1 MWIQCSS
8 GAYTFGIYS
17 SILKSSQGY
26 DQSTLETVAV
36 SRDIGSSAG
45 ILAGV
50 LYTAVT
56 HSNSNSGLCGPWL
69 VHLVGAIQSFLGY
82 FLTWASVV
90 GLINRPPVPLM
101 CFYMI
106 LASHSTPFFNTA
118 NIVSGV
124 QNFPDYSGTIV
135 GIMKGCT
142 AISGAIIIQAY
153 DTFYK
158 GEPSKFLLMLALWPT
173 FVSLVLMLLVRIY
186 EANASDD
193 KKHLNGFS
201 ALTLI
206 IAGYLMI
213 MVILEKSFS
222 LPLWARI
229 ISFILLLLL
238 LASPLG
244 VAIKAQKDS
253 NKRFLETPSFES
265 NISMEN
271 VKSRCSSPKSFVAK
285 DVAYHEVPRG
295 EDQANVALDDKSMF
309 DEEGM
314 NLLQAMRTVNF
325 WLLFIAM
332 VCGMGSTQAVLNNL
346 SQIGQSLNYTTV
358 EVNNFFSLWSIWNC
372 LSRVGVGYLSD
383 YLLHTRGLARPLL
396 MTITLAMIVVG
407 HIVIASGFPGALYV
421 GSIIMG
427 ICDGSQW
434 SLMPTITS
442 DLFGVKHLGTIF
454 NTIGIAS
461 PIGSY
466 IFSVRVIGYI
476 YDKEASGEDHSCV
489 GARCFLLSLFIMA
502 FLAFLG
508 FLFVIALFQRTKR
521 FYMLRKSKHSLKR

>member
-1 MWIQCSS
+1 
-8 GAYTFGIYS
+8 
-17 SILKSSQGY
+17 
-26 DQSTLETVAV
+26 
-36 SRDIGSSAG
+36 
-45 ILAGV
+45 
-50 LYTAVT
+50 
-56 HSNSNSGLCGPWL
+56 
-69 VHLVGAIQSFLGY
+69 
-82 FLTWASVV
+82 
-90 GLINRPPVPLM
+90 
-101 CFYMI
+101 
-106 LASHSTPFFNTA
+106 
-118 NIVSGV
+118 
-124 QNFPDYSGTIV
+124 
-135 GIMKGCT
+135 
-142 AISGAIIIQAY
+142 
-153 DTFYK
+153 
-158 GEPSKFLLMLALWPT
+158 MLALWPT

-186 EANASDD
+186 KANASDG

-229 ISFILLLLL
+229 FSFILLLLL

-244 VAIKAQKDS
+244 VAIKAQKEDS
-253 NKRFLETPSFES
+253 KRFLETPSFES

-271 VKSRCSSPKSFVAK
+271 LESRCSSSKSFVAK
-285 DVAYHEVPRG
+285 DVAYHKVPRG
-295 EDQANVALDDKSMF
+295 EDQVKVALDDKIMF

-372 LSRVGVGYLSD
+372 ISRVGVGYLSD

-396 MTITLAMIVVG
+396 MTVTLAMIVVG

-434 SLMPTITS
+434 SL
-442 DLFGVKHLGTIF
+442 
-454 NTIGIAS
+454 
-461 PIGSY
+461 
-466 IFSVRVIGYI
+466 VINAHNHFRLI
-476 YDKEASGEDHSCV
+476 WC
-489 GARCFLLSLFIMA
+489 
-502 FLAFLG
+502 
-508 FLFVIALFQRTKR
+508 
-521 FYMLRKSKHSLKR
+521 

>member
-1 MWIQCSS
+1 
-8 GAYTFGIYS
+8 
-17 SILKSSQGY
+17 
-26 DQSTLETVAV
+26 
-36 SRDIGSSAG
+36 
-45 ILAGV
+45 
-50 LYTAVT
+50 
-56 HSNSNSGLCGPWL
+56 
-69 VHLVGAIQSFLGY
+69 
-82 FLTWASVV
+82 
-90 GLINRPPVPLM
+90 
-101 CFYMI
+101 
-106 LASHSTPFFNTA
+106 
-118 NIVSGV
+118 
-124 QNFPDYSGTIV
+124 
-135 GIMKGCT
+135 
-142 AISGAIIIQAY
+142 
-153 DTFYK
+153 
-158 GEPSKFLLMLALWPT
+158 MLALWPT

-186 EANASDD
+186 KANASDD

-229 ISFILLLLL
+229 FNFILLLLL

-244 VAIKAQKDS
+244 VAIKAQKEDS
-253 NKRFLETPSFES
+253 KRFLETASFES

-271 VKSRCSSPKSFVAK
+271 LESRCYSSKSFVAK
-285 DVAYHEVPRG
+285 DVAYHKVPRG
-295 EDQANVALDDKSMF
+295 EDQVNVALDDKIMF

-372 LSRVGVGYLSD
+372 ISRVGVGYLSD
-383 YLLHTRGLARPLL
+383 YLLHTRGLVRPLL
-396 MTITLAMIVVG
+396 MTVTLAMIVVG

-442 DLFGVKHLGTIF
+442 DLFGVEHLGTIF

-466 IFSVRVIGYI
+466 IFLCQSYWL
-476 YDKEASGEDHSCV
+476 Y
-489 GARCFLLSLFIMA
+489 
-502 FLAFLG
+502 
-508 FLFVIALFQRTKR
+508 
-521 FYMLRKSKHSLKR
+521 LR